1 MTGERERERVGIG
14 ANLIKDKNFWNLSFE
29 GSYVDL
35 LKSYLYFAYFI
46 FLRNDV
52 EIFLKKKFANEN
64 IKMLLSWNYIL
75 VDLGVGVQL

>member
-1 MTGERERERVGIG
+1 MTGERERGRVGIG

-29 GSYVDL
+29 GSYDFL
-35 LKSYLYFAYFI
+35 RSYLYFAYFI
-46 FLRNDV
+46 LLRNDV

-75 VDLGVGVQL
+75 VDLGVWVQL